1 VIKHLLFLLIL
12 INSAIVFVRASQADF
27 DERYWER
34 YAEIQ
39 MPMESRLP
47 PLGGIALE
55 SWYFDGARSS
65 SNFSDIR
72 ILNEN
77 KEEIPYQIST
87 RSPETY
93 REEIPVRILNLSRTK
108 KNESYFMGI
117 LEKTP
122 VLYNTIDILTE
133 EHNFYRQV
141 KVFGSMDGLNWNLI
155 RGDAVIFDY
164 SQEGNLRHTTI
175 TFNDSNYR
183 QLGILIINDDRP
195 HLKIKGLKVFHIR
208 TDTAQEAVI
217 SSQISRIEDDKKNK
231 QSILIVGI
239 SSAYPADKI
248 SLSTSDR
255 NFQRKVEVFVKNN
268 RNEWIKWHEDI
279 IFNFD
284 TERVKDSKLSI
295 TFPEISANDIK
306 IIIHNYDSPALKSPE
321 IAISGY
327 KKVVIFKTDV
337 KQRYYF
343 FWGNPLAKPPHY
355 DISELV
361 AKHGINTIPLFNVG
375 VQKKNPEFSG
385 HRERLPFTERYK
397 YLLYGTVILLIAG
410 LIALQYKVLKKA

>member
-1 VIKHLLFLLIL
+1 MIKHLLFLLIA
-12 INSAIVFVRASQADF
+12 INSAIVFVRAGHADF

-55 SWYFDGARSS
+55 SWYFERAKSS
-65 SNFSDIR
+65 PNFSDIR

-77 KEEIPYQIST
+77 KEEIPYQIIT
-87 RSPETY
+87 RGPETY
-93 REEIPVRILNLSRTK
+93 REEIPVSILNLSRTK
-108 KNESYFMGI
+108 KNESYFTGI

-183 QLGILIINDDRP
+183 QLGVLIINDDRP

-217 SSQISRIEDDKKNK
+217 SSQISSIEDDKKK
-231 QSILIVGI
+231 
-239 SSAYPADKI
+239 
-248 SLSTSDR
+248 
-255 NFQRKVEVFVKNN
+255 
-268 RNEWIKWHEDI
+268 
-279 IFNFD
+279 
-284 TERVKDSKLSI
+284 
-295 TFPEISANDIK
+295 
-306 IIIHNYDSPALKSPE
+306 
-321 IAISGY
+321 
-327 KKVVIFKTDV
+327 
-337 KQRYYF
+337 
-343 FWGNPLAKPPHY
+343 
-355 DISELV
+355 
-361 AKHGINTIPLFNVG
+361 
-375 VQKKNPEFSG
+375 
-385 HRERLPFTERYK
+385 
-397 YLLYGTVILLIAG
+397 
-410 LIALQYKVLKKA
+410 